1 MDIPTIPD
9 QLFILIILVII
20 AFVVIIVAVQW
31 KSVAKS
37 KTSIVLLEKEIELKK
52 MSMIEKDIESKRL
65 MDNPIPLPQEQQD
78 SLSAIR
84 QSTTQV
90 RSEVGYLHSEIN
102 ERLARLEAQT
112 EQKKLEKML
121 KEIEAK
127 ETDLM
132 SKKATMS
139 DEEFKKAQ
147 MDIQR
152 QYQGLDMQYKSQ
164 VKNTMDKVLAE
175 VSTEKELS
183 AVVPKT
189 LVRSNGMQV
198 QKQEFVV
205 QGGIDITDD
214 VIQKLQ

>member
-102 ERLARLEAQT
+102 ERLARLGAQT

-127 ETDLM
+127 EAKL
-132 SKKATMS
+132 KK
-139 DEEFKKAQ
+139 Q
-147 MDIQR
+147 
-152 QYQGLDMQYKSQ
+152 
-164 VKNTMDKVLAE
+164 
-175 VSTEKELS
+175 
-183 AVVPKT
+183 
-189 LVRSNGMQV
+189 
-198 QKQEFVV
+198 
-205 QGGIDITDD
+205 
-214 VIQKLQ
+214 

>member
-52 MSMIEKDIESKRL
+52 MSMIEKDIESKCL

-127 ETDLM
+127 EAKL
-132 SKKATMS
+132 KK
-139 DEEFKKAQ
+139 Q
-147 MDIQR
+147 
-152 QYQGLDMQYKSQ
+152 
-164 VKNTMDKVLAE
+164 
-175 VSTEKELS
+175 
-183 AVVPKT
+183 
-189 LVRSNGMQV
+189 
-198 QKQEFVV
+198 
-205 QGGIDITDD
+205 
-214 VIQKLQ
+214 

>member
-90 RSEVGYLHSEIN
+90 RSEIGYLHSEIN

-127 ETDLM
+127 EAKL
-132 SKKATMS
+132 KK
-139 DEEFKKAQ
+139 Q
-147 MDIQR
+147 
-152 QYQGLDMQYKSQ
+152 
-164 VKNTMDKVLAE
+164 
-175 VSTEKELS
+175 
-183 AVVPKT
+183 
-189 LVRSNGMQV
+189 
-198 QKQEFVV
+198 
-205 QGGIDITDD
+205 
-214 VIQKLQ
+214 

>member
-1 MDIPTIPD
+1 MDIPTIHD

-90 RSEVGYLHSEIN
+90 RSWL
-102 ERLARLEAQT
+102 LAQ
-112 EQKKLEKML
+112 
-121 KEIEAK
+121 
-127 ETDLM
+127 
-132 SKKATMS
+132 
-139 DEEFKKAQ
+139 
-147 MDIQR
+147 
-152 QYQGLDMQYKSQ
+152 
-164 VKNTMDKVLAE
+164 
-175 VSTEKELS
+175 
-183 AVVPKT
+183 
-189 LVRSNGMQV
+189 
-198 QKQEFVV
+198 
-205 QGGIDITDD
+205 
-214 VIQKLQ
+214 

>member
-1 MDIPTIPD
+1 MEAIMDIPTIPD

-78 SLSAIR
+78 NLSAIR

-127 ETDLM
+127 EAKL
-132 SKKATMS
+132 KK
-139 DEEFKKAQ
+139 Q
-147 MDIQR
+147 
-152 QYQGLDMQYKSQ
+152 
-164 VKNTMDKVLAE
+164 
-175 VSTEKELS
+175 
-183 AVVPKT
+183 
-189 LVRSNGMQV
+189 
-198 QKQEFVV
+198 
-205 QGGIDITDD
+205 
-214 VIQKLQ
+214 

>member
-65 MDNPIPLPQEQQD
+65 MDNPIPLPQEQQH

-127 ETDLM
+127 EAKL
-132 SKKATMS
+132 KK
-139 DEEFKKAQ
+139 Q
-147 MDIQR
+147 
-152 QYQGLDMQYKSQ
+152 
-164 VKNTMDKVLAE
+164 
-175 VSTEKELS
+175 
-183 AVVPKT
+183 
-189 LVRSNGMQV
+189 
-198 QKQEFVV
+198 
-205 QGGIDITDD
+205 
-214 VIQKLQ
+214 

>member
-1 MDIPTIPD
+1 MLQIQGIDLSQRVETIIY
-9 QLFILIILVII
+9 LEMRLKSLVIILIII
-20 AFVVIIVAVQW
+20 AFVVIIVAAQW

-37 KTSIVLLEKEIELKK
+37 KASIVLLEKEIELKK
-52 MSMIEKDIESKRL
+52 MSMVEKDIESKRL

-127 ETDLM
+127 EAKL
-132 SKKATMS
+132 KK
-139 DEEFKKAQ
+139 Q
-147 MDIQR
+147 
-152 QYQGLDMQYKSQ
+152 
-164 VKNTMDKVLAE
+164 
-175 VSTEKELS
+175 
-183 AVVPKT
+183 
-189 LVRSNGMQV
+189 
-198 QKQEFVV
+198 
-205 QGGIDITDD
+205 
-214 VIQKLQ
+214 

>member
-1 MDIPTIPD
+1 MDIPTIPG

-127 ETDLM
+127 EAKL
-132 SKKATMS
+132 KK
-139 DEEFKKAQ
+139 Q
-147 MDIQR
+147 
-152 QYQGLDMQYKSQ
+152 
-164 VKNTMDKVLAE
+164 
-175 VSTEKELS
+175 
-183 AVVPKT
+183 
-189 LVRSNGMQV
+189 
-198 QKQEFVV
+198 
-205 QGGIDITDD
+205 
-214 VIQKLQ
+214 

>member
-1 MDIPTIPD
+1 MEAIMDIPTIPD

-65 MDNPIPLPQEQQD
+65 MDNLIPLPQEQQD

-127 ETDLM
+127 EAKL
-132 SKKATMS
+132 KK
-139 DEEFKKAQ
+139 Q
-147 MDIQR
+147 
-152 QYQGLDMQYKSQ
+152 
-164 VKNTMDKVLAE
+164 
-175 VSTEKELS
+175 
-183 AVVPKT
+183 
-189 LVRSNGMQV
+189 
-198 QKQEFVV
+198 
-205 QGGIDITDD
+205 
-214 VIQKLQ
+214 

>member
-127 ETDLM
+127 EAKL
-132 SKKATMS
+132 KK
-139 DEEFKKAQ
+139 
-147 MDIQR
+147 
-152 QYQGLDMQYKSQ
+152 
-164 VKNTMDKVLAE
+164 
-175 VSTEKELS
+175 
-183 AVVPKT
+183 
-189 LVRSNGMQV
+189 
-198 QKQEFVV
+198 
-205 QGGIDITDD
+205 
-214 VIQKLQ
+214 